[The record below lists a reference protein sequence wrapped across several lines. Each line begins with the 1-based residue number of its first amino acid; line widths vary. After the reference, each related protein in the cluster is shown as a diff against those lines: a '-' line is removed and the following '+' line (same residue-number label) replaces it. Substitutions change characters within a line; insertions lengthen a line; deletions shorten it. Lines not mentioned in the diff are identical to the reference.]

1 MSKKKF
7 GFELRCCMYNPQ
19 VMTVC
24 MWTPVQSPWCPIQW
38 ACLRKALPA
47 SLLGADLQT
56 ATQLTAHKVCDSEN
70 AMLPGPQLVCAV
82 PHGNMLIIIVLCQHV
97 LCCAVPCCAVPSY
110 VGVHGSLLN
119 AVLCRSTLQLLAVS
133 VYTFSPFP

>member
-1 MSKKKF
+1 MHVSKKKF

-19 VMTVC
+19 VMNVC
-24 MWTPVQSPWCPIQW
+24 VWTPVQSPWCPIQW

-70 AMLPGPQLVCAV
+70 AMLPGPRLVCAV

-97 LCCAVPCCAVPSY
+97 LCCAVLCCAILPAASRS
-110 VGVHGSLLN
+110 SLHILT
-119 AVLCRSTLQLLAVS
+119 VSMTEHWICRQC
-133 VYTFSPFP
+133 